1 MVYHTPEKLTPP
13 LVFEGMSSVFEK
25 LISSFVGVGTGNI
38 GLNFKLD
45 ILEIKLRARGGVL
58 KKYVEVFLFFFS
70 EFFFFNV
77 SVGEIFLKGMC
88 SKAYRSKDQ

>member
-1 MVYHTPEKLTPP
+1 ML
-13 LVFEGMSSVFEK
+13 SVFEK
-25 LISSFVGVGTGNI
+25 LISNFVDVGTGNI

-58 KKYVEVFLFFFS
+58 KKYVEFFF
-70 EFFFFNV
+70 FFQNFFFNV

>member
-1 MVYHTPEKLTPP
+1 
-13 LVFEGMSSVFEK
+13 MSSVFEK

-70 EFFFFNV
+70 EFFFLMFLLV
-77 SVGEIFLKGMC
+77 RFFLKACVPRPIGAKTNRFKMC
-88 SKAYRSKDQ
+88 YFV

>member
-1 MVYHTPEKLTPP
+1 ML
-13 LVFEGMSSVFEK
+13 SVFEK
-25 LISSFVGVGTGNI
+25 LISNFVDVGTGNI

-58 KKYVEVFLFFFS
+58 KKYVEFFF
-70 EFFFFNV
+70 FFFQNFFFNV
-77 SVGEIFLKGMC
+77 SVGKIFLKGMC